1 MYQTAPGRLLASTLV
16 AISGDGMAQLL
27 ATRTRPAGVPGPGR
41 WIVDPARTRVNCSG
55 RASRLLPTVQA
66 WFAATA
72 GEIRIGDDPNDS
84 GLDVSIDV
92 AHLTTGNGAWD
103 QALRAADPLSATR
116 YPVATYRSRSI
127 RWTAPGQAEI
137 DGDLELSGGSQ
148 RVSLSV
154 SYRDGEDEVELS
166 ATGSIMNQS
175 PVSIPGLSYLV
186 PRRFALDIQ
195 AVAILA

>member
-1 MYQTAPGRLLASTLV
+1 
-16 AISGDGMAQLL
+16 MAQLL

-72 GEIRIGDDPNDS
+72 GEIRIGDDPDDS
-84 GLDVSIDV
+84 GLDVSVDV
-92 AHLTTGNGAWD
+92 ANLTTGKAAWD
-103 QALRAADPLSATR
+103 QALRAADPLCAGR

-137 DGDLELSGGSQ
+137 DGDLELSGGTQ
-148 RVSLSV
+148 QVSLSV
-154 SYRDGEDEVELS
+154 SYRDDDDQVELS
-166 ATGSIMNQS
+166 VTGSIVNHT
-175 PVSIPGLSYLV
+175 PVNIPGLSYLV
-186 PRRFALDIQ
+186 PRRFALSIQ
-195 AVAILA
+195 AVAIPA